1 MKKNKEKV
9 LKVIIFLI
17 IIIGIGLLL
26 YKLIEKPSDEII
38 QNNDLKNQI
47 EINMIENV
55 VSNEIEIESEI
66 EIEEADENNV
76 KKYTLEEYDNLE
88 EKTGDEVIIH
98 NGKEY
103 LGLDLEYL
111 NMARNTLFSLVENYE
126 DNIAE
131 ISSKYC
137 FDGFSYGDAAGDMV
151 IEANYPQYNQNSN
164 GVEIEKYVEPISIK
178 VAAIHENTGNLENY
192 DYDKEYTLEELT
204 KLQYDYSKDYTSEEY
219 FKDVPG
225 YFEIKGVSIMNGNNS
240 SDENWKDNARAKKI
254 KLTINDKEQ
263 IVELEDKKEIQ
274 LIDIEY
280 KQDTIEKPITIE
292 VEVLEYYPGDKT
304 NDIYISDIRYGF
316 DTSISYGR

>member
-1 MKKNKEKV
+1 MKKNKENV

-38 QNNDLKNQI
+38 QNNDLKNRI

-55 VSNEIEIESEI
+55 VSNEIETT
-66 EIEEADENNV
+66 IEEVVEVENDV
-76 KKYTLEEYDNLE
+76 KKYTLAEYDDLE
-88 EKTGDEVIIH
+88 EKTGNEIIIH
-98 NGKEY
+98 NGQEY
-103 LGLDLEYL
+103 SGFEFEYL
-111 NMARNTLFSLVENYE
+111 NICRNTWFSLVENYE
-126 DNIAE
+126 DNIEE
-131 ISSKYC
+131 IMSKYC
-137 FDGFSYGDAAGDMV
+137 SEVFGYGDAAGNMLV
-151 IEANYPQYNQNSN
+151 ESNYTQYNQDGNE
-164 GVEIEKYVEPISIK
+164 GDVERYIEPISIK

-192 DYDKEYTLEELT
+192 DYNKEYTLEELT
-204 KLQYDYSKDYTSEEY
+204 KLQYDYSKDYFSEGY

-304 NDIYISDIRYGF
+304 NDIYISDIRCGF